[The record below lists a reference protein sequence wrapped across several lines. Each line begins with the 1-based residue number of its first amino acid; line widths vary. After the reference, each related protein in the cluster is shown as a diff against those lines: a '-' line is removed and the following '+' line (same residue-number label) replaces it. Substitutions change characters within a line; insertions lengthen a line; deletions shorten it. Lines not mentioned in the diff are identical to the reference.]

1 MERKLKSKS
10 FTIMIIPHSEK
21 AILSFRLPLCL
32 FQIMGLLIVGLIVTS
47 LVFTNSYQRLKA
59 EVITLRH
66 KNQEFRALKEQIDYF
81 AKETAILQEKLKNL
95 EKLDADLRNLMKNDP
110 AIKKIEKESYLFT
123 VAQVS
128 RGGGIGGQSLS
139 LKDRMASNLLQVKQE
154 MELREESLESLK
166 SGMEERH
173 ARLAATPSIWPV
185 KNPRITSRFGWR
197 KSPYSWRREFHHG
210 IDMVS
215 YYGAPVYATCDG
227 IVKFSGWK
235 YGYGRTIIVSNKYG
249 FTVLYGHNARNL
261 VKTGDRVKK
270 GDVIARLGNSGR
282 STGPHLHYEIRV
294 NGIAVDPI
302 NYLH

>member
-1 MERKLKSKS
+1 VKRKSKSKS

-21 AILSFRLPLCL
+21 TILSFKLPLCL
-32 FQIMGLLIVGLIVTS
+32 FQIMGLFIVGLIVTS

-59 EVITLRH
+59 EVVTLRR
-66 KNQEFRALKEQIDYF
+66 KNQEFRTLKEQIDYF

-95 EKLDADLRNLMKNDP
+95 EKLDADLRDLMKNDP

-128 RGGGIGGQSLS
+128 RGGGIGGQSL
-139 LKDRMASNLLQVKQE
+139 KDRMVSNLQQIKQE

-173 ARLAATPSIWPV
+173 ARLAATPSIWPI

-227 IVKFSGWK
+227 IVRFSGWK
-235 YGYGRTIIVSNKYG
+235 QGYGRTIIVSNKYG

-261 VKTGDRVKK
+261 VKTGDKVKK

-294 NGIAVDPI
+294 NGIAVDPR